1 MGDHTSDEEHEEKV
15 IEPLPPHRV
24 RFTDMPWPLVDKTIR
39 RKYTIPLATHLLTLF
54 INIAIVC
61 EVATGKCRLD
71 KELAS
76 EIQT

>member
-39 RKYTIPLATHLLTLF
+39 RKYTTTHARPLANSVYYL
-54 INIAIVC
+54 
-61 EVATGKCRLD
+61 
-71 KELAS
+71 
-76 EIQT
+76 

>member
-1 MGDHTSDEEHEEKV
+1 MVDPSDDEDHEEKV

-54 INIAIVC
+54 IDIAIVC

>member
-1 MGDHTSDEEHEEKV
+1 MSSEEESEEKV

-39 RKYTIPLATHLLTLF
+39 RKYKCNKPFNKALTLCLPCF
-54 INIAIVC
+54 AVVC
-61 EVATGKCRLD
+61 EIATSKCRLD